1 MEKLPPL
8 PASTSDDPRD
18 AQSAAPLIVV
28 SGLSGSGKSVA
39 LRTLEDLDYYCV
51 DNLPSDLLPQFV
63 SSISQNGSQHPRLA
77 VGIDVRN
84 TPEDLSHLPES
95 LSQVGELGYQHQL
108 VFLDTR
114 DDVLIRR
121 YNETRRRHPLSAR
134 GLPLAD
140 AIALERRLLKPLVA
154 IADRVI
160 DSSDYNVHQLRRLIV
175 TELALGSQPGLSIL
189 FESFAY
195 RHGVPGDADFVFDA
209 RCLPNPHWDP
219 RLRPLSGR
227 DAAVREFLD
236 LQSPVSEY
244 RSQVAAFLDTWLPH
258 FERDTR
264 SYVTIAFGCSG
275 GRHRS
280 VYLAEKLAEH
290 LRERGRSQVV
300 TFHRELE

>member
-1 MEKLPPL
+1 MHPPL
-8 PASTSDDPRD
+8 PGFASDDPRD
-18 AQSAAPLIVV
+18 APAVAPLIVV
-28 SGLSGSGKSVA
+28 SGLSGSGKSVV

-63 SSISQNGSQHPRLA
+63 ASISQDGSQHPRLA

-95 LSQVGELGYQHQL
+95 LSTVGALGYQHQL

-114 DDVLIRR
+114 DEVLIRR

-140 AIALERRLLKPLVA
+140 AIALERRLLKPLMA
-154 IADRVI
+154 IADRII
-160 DSSDYNVHQLRRLIV
+160 DSSDFNMHQLRRLVV

-195 RHGVPGDADFVFDA
+195 RRGVPGDADFVFDA
-209 RCLPNPHWDP
+209 RCLPNPHWDA

-227 DAAVREFLD
+227 DAAVREHLD
-236 LQSPVSEY
+236 QQPAVHQY
-244 RSQVAAFLDTWLPH
+244 QTQVAAFLDTWLPQ
-258 FERDTR
+258 FEKETR
-264 SYVTIAFGCSG
+264 SYVTVAFGCTG

-290 LRERGRSQVV
+290 CRERGRNQVV

>member
-1 MEKLPPL
+1 MNE
-8 PASTSDDPRD
+8 AR
-18 AQSAAPLIVV
+18 APLIVV
-28 SGLSGSGKSVA
+28 SGLSGSGKSVV

-63 SSISQNGSQHPRLA
+63 ASITQDASHPHPRLA

-84 TPEDLSHLPES
+84 TPEDLSHLPEA
-95 LSQVGELGYQHQL
+95 LSTVGALGYHHQL

-114 DDVLIRR
+114 DEVLIRR
-121 YNETRRRHPLSAR
+121 YSETRRRHPLSGR

-140 AIALERRLLKPLVA
+140 AIALERRLLKPLIA

-160 DSSDYNVHQLRRLIV
+160 DSSDYNVHQLRRLVV
-175 TELALGSQPGLSIL
+175 TELALGGQPGLSIL

-195 RHGVPGDADFVFDA
+195 RRGVPSDADFVFDV
-209 RCLPNPHWDP
+209 RCLPNPHWDS

-227 DAAVREFLD
+227 DAAVREYLE
-236 LQSPVSEY
+236 QQPAAREY
-244 RSQVAAFLDTWLPH
+244 FDQVAAFLDTWLPRL
-258 FERDTR
+258 ENDTR
-264 SYVTIAFGCSG
+264 SYVTIAFGCTG

-280 VYLAEKLAEH
+280 VYFAEKLAEH
-290 LRERGRSQVV
+290 CRAQGRPQVV